1 MLAHTVAKLSINNEM
16 NTTTKPNIPET
27 VAAIDLGSNSFHM
40 IVARL
45 EKSGTLSIIDRLRKN
60 VRLGGGLDDS
70 GIINQST
77 QDRAFECMETFAQR
91 IRDLPDSAVRIAGT
105 NTLRVAQNAQVF
117 VEKAETILNHPIEI
131 IGGREEARLIYL
143 GVAHGLATKKGK
155 RLVIDIGGGSTELII
170 GRGMKPNRRESL
182 YTGCVSASKRFFPN
196 GEITKKAMKAAELD
210 AALILFPQVADFKAG
225 KWDEAIG
232 CSGTIK
238 AIASIV
244 REQGWC
250 LDGIDYESLQDLR
263 AALINAKNTDNLN
276 LAGLSENR
284 TPVIAG
290 GLSVLLAIFK
300 TLKIEKM
307 QISDQSMREGLLY
320 DLVGRI
326 THQDVRDAT
335 VEAAM
340 MRWSVDIEQA
350 QRITSSVER
359 LYRASSGQWPI
370 GVSHIKALLKW
381 ASMLHEIGLQ
391 VSHNNYHKH
400 GAYILTNADMQ
411 GFSQQEQAL
420 LAALVLSHRSKF
432 RIDHF
437 KQLMKPFIKAGNQM
451 CILLRLAVLL
461 HRGRTD
467 QLVPEIDISV
477 NNKNISLRFPEGW
490 LDEHSMTLADLI
502 KETNHL
508 DSAGYKLSF
517 E

>member
-1 MLAHTVAKLSINNEM
+1 MS
-16 NTTTKPNIPET
+16 TKKNPLPAT

-45 EKSGTLSIIDRLRKN
+45 EEPGTLSIIDRLREN
-60 VRLGGGLDDS
+60 VRLGGGLDKN
-70 GIINQST
+70 GIINEST
-77 QDRAFECMETFAQR
+77 QNRAFECLETFAQR

-105 NTLRVAQNAQVF
+105 NTLRVAKNSQTFVKNAEV
-117 VEKAETILNHPIEI
+117 ILNHPIEI

-143 GVAHGLATKKGK
+143 GVAHGLATKEGK

-170 GRGMKPNRRESL
+170 GRGMKPKRRESL
-182 YTGCVSASKRFFPN
+182 YTGCVSTSKRFFSN
-196 GEITKKAMKAAELD
+196 GKITKKAMKAAELE
-210 AALILFPQVADFKAG
+210 AALTLFPQAPDFKAG

-244 REQGWC
+244 HEQGWC
-250 LDGIDYESLQDLR
+250 LDGISYKSLQKLR
-263 AALINAKNTDNLN
+263 SALINAGHIDNLE
-276 LAGLSENR
+276 LAGLSESR
-284 TPVIAG
+284 TAVIAG
-290 GLSVLLAIFK
+290 GLCVLLAIFK
-300 TLKIEKM
+300 ILKIEQM
-307 QISDQSMREGLLY
+307 QVSDQSMREGLLY

-350 QRITSSVER
+350 QRITNTVAR
-359 LYRASSGQWPI
+359 LYHSSYKQWSI
-370 GVSHIKALLKW
+370 DVEHIKPLLKW

-432 RIDHF
+432 RVDHF
-437 KQLMKPFIKAGNQM
+437 KQLMKPFIKAGKHM
-451 CILLRLAVLL
+451 CVLLRIAVLL

-467 QLVPEIDISV
+467 QLIPEIDITV
-477 NNKNISLRFPEGW
+477 NNKHIDLSFPEGW

-502 KETNHL
+502 KEINYL